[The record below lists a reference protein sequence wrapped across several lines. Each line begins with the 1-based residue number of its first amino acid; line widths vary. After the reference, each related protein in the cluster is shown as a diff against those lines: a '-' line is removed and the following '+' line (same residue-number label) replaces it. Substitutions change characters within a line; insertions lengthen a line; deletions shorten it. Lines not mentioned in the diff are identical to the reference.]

1 MDATRVAVVT
11 GAASGLGLAWPAE
24 LAQRGMRVV
33 IADVNADGLA
43 IAQREVRARTDALRE
58 GQLPE
63 VAALVAKEVR

>member
-24 LAQRGMRVV
+24 LAQR
-33 IADVNADGLA
+33 
-43 IAQREVRARTDALRE
+43 ARTDALRE